1 MKSLKVAEGGL
12 GKRIFR
18 KRKMFLRSRNWGGG
32 CGAGRIL
39 AFTKKWEIHMGVF
52 QELRQRSRGLQGW
65 RIKLRGALAEAE

>member
-12 GKRIFR
+12 GKRIIQKEEDVFEEQE
-18 KRKMFLRSRNWGGG
+18 LGG

-39 AFTKKWEIHMGVF
+39 TFTKKWEIHMGVF